1 MVIFNHKHSRSLLDP
16 VTWILTLFVFYW
28 LAIRSKPEIVQFE
41 DRPLNRTRFIT
52 VIKRKFMSR
61 RLQYYAN
68 CHSTFNP
75 TVFSS
80 FLLMCGDIHPN
91 PGPTTRCR
99 NNNQNANGQRE
110 KQSDLYCM
118 HMNARSLK
126 KNVISEGNSCTSN
139 LLKFQEMIY
148 SEMFDIVFVSETWLN
163 SDISCK
169 EILPYGYDIY
179 RTDRS
184 LGQEEA
190 C

>member
-1 MVIFNHKHSRSLLDP
+1 MVIFNHKHGRSLLDP

-28 LAIRSKPEIVQFE
+28 LAIRSKPEIVHFE

-126 KNVISEGNSCTSN
+126 KNVISEGNSCISN
-139 LLKFQEMIY
+139 LLKFQIY
-148 SEMFDIVFVSETWLN
+148 SEMFDIVLYLKRGSTTIFPAKKFYPMGTTSIVQI
-163 SDISCK
+163 DH
-169 EILPYGYDIY
+169 
-179 RTDRS
+179 
-184 LGQEEA
+184 
-190 C
+190 